1 MFSRLALSVLYWVF
15 KTNPQVSM
23 AYHTQCFLVTLS
35 AALLSLLKSVETV
48 FNLSTSVLST
58 TAFNVTK
65 SDFAAK
71 LDVSTP
77 VALFKSAFVA

>member
-1 MFSRLALSVLYWVF
+1 
-15 KTNPQVSM
+15 M
-23 AYHTQCFLVTLS
+23 AYHTQCFLITLS
-35 AALLSLLKSVETV
+35 ATLLSLLKSMETV

-58 TAFNVTK
+58 TALNVAK